1 MKVEKNFEKWYN
13 LIINVETEE
22 KAMKV
27 MKKVLLITM
36 IIVLSLVFIQ
46 STVMAYDWS
55 TKISEVGTASTS
67 NGAVT
72 SVENMS
78 KSIITIT
85 RAICM
90 GVAVTMLIVLAIK
103 YMSAAPGDKATIK
116 KSAVT
121 YVVGA
126 VIMFAAAGI
135 LSIIES
141 FASGI

>member
-1 MKVEKNFEKWYN
+1 MN
-13 LIINVETEE
+13 T
-22 KAMKV
+22 
-27 MKKVLLITM
+27 MKKILLVTM
-36 IIVLSLVFIQ
+36 IIALGFIFVQ
-46 STVMAYDWS
+46 SNVMAYDWS
-55 TKISEVGTASTS
+55 KDINTAANATTS
-67 NGAVT
+67 NSAVT
-72 SVENMS
+72 ATNTIA

-85 RAICM
+85 RTICL

-126 VIMFAAAGI
+126 LIMFAAAGI
-135 LSIIES
+135 LSIIEQ